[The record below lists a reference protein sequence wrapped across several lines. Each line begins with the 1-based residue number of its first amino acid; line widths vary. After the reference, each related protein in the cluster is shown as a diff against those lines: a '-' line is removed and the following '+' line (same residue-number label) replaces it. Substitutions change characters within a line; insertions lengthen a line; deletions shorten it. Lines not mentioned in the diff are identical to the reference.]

1 MIVKI
6 FLVLSVC
13 MFLLIIG
20 LISYIV
26 IQRKDYVLFK
36 KQIKYDQTLLMKNE
50 KIIYNEINR
59 IISISK
65 NIENII
71 HTIHCKI
78 NSLDINNDKNTKN
91 IKYKLNDAHKINDS
105 LILELKHLKQKMNDN
120 IKKRDI

>member
-71 HTIHCKI
+71 HTIHGKI

-120 IKKRDI
+120 INKRDI